1 MDLLSHDQTSN
12 DFVGEGSYGCVYY
25 PGINCKGKK
34 NTKKNKD
41 AKHVKGD
48 TTQGIVVIIVNINI
62 DIIIIIIRM
71 GIC

>member
-1 MDLLSHDQTSN
+1 MVES
-12 DFVGEGSYGCVYY
+12 
-25 PGINCKGKK
+25 GKK